1 MAKSELENIKQG
13 KVLELRYR
21 LYRTYTTGLMNVGD
35 MRRLCLCPGDS
46 TVSVVMK
53 LLGVSSGAPIRTL
66 KSLQIRRGFLAAKA
80 AL

>member
-13 KVLELRYR
+13 KVLELRYS
-21 LYRTYTTGLMNVGD
+21 YRTYTTGLMNVGD

-53 LLGVSSGAPIRTL
+53 LLGVSSGEPIRTL
-66 KSLQIRRGFLAAKA
+66 KSLQRRRGL
-80 AL
+80 LHLH